1 VTPLVL
7 PELVTRTIAA
17 HPYPLVFATI
27 SGAHLYG
34 FPSPD
39 SDYDVRG
46 VHVLPAAEVL
56 GLRRRRETIETMLEG
71 PPEVDLVT
79 HDAEKFFRL
88 LLKRNGYV
96 LEQVLS
102 PLVAS
107 ATPEHEELRELAR
120 RCITRHHAH
129 HYLGFSENQWR
140 LFGKEHPRRLKPL
153 LYVFRVLLT
162 GIHLMR
168 TGEVEANL
176 VRLNESFALP
186 YLPELVARKLE
197 GAEQQTIDDTDAA
210 FFETEYLRLRDL
222 LTLEAERTS
231 LPEEASALDGLHELL
246 LRLRGV

>member
-1 VTPLVL
+1 MNL
-7 PELVTRTIAA
+7 PELVTQTVAS
-17 HPYPLVFATI
+17 HPYPLLFATI

-39 SDYDVRG
+39 SDWDVRG

-56 GLRRRRETIETMLEG
+56 GLIRGRDTIEMMLDG

-79 HDAEKFFRL
+79 HDAEKFFGL

-102 PLVAS
+102 PLVVKT
-107 ATPEHEELRELAR
+107 TPQHAELCEIAR

-129 HYLGFSENQWR
+129 HYLGFSAAQWR
-140 LFGKEHPRRLKPL
+140 HFEKEERRLKRL

-168 TGEVEANL
+168 TGQLEANL
-176 VRLNESFALP
+176 VHLNEIFALP
-186 YLPELVARKLE
+186 YLGDLIARKVH
-197 GAEQQTIDDTDAA
+197 GAERQTIGDADLA
-210 FFETEYLRLRDL
+210 FFETEYTRLGEL
-222 LTLEAERTS
+222 LVLESERTS
-231 LPEEASALDGLHELL
+231 LPEQPSTRGELHELL
-246 LRLRGV
+246 LRLRR